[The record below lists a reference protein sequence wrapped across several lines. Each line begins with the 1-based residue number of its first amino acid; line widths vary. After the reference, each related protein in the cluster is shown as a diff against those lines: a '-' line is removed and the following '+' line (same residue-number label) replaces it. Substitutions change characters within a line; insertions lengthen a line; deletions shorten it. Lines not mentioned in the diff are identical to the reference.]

1 MYRFNILWF
10 NSICRKCFKFVFFD
24 ASAIM
29 QRLMPNNFRTS
40 HTGAYPSLKWSFP
53 VSILLSVCNATQG
66 LCTEDSTVTGTR
78 MQLLKVHG
86 RYVDV
91 SVLLQNGFTPNLRHC
106 YTEFST
112 DGIKTWALN
121 LVSLEEK
128 PEEQKSLPVLDYP
141 PFGTN

>member
-1 MYRFNILWF
+1 MCSKSKEPHPKVWI
-10 NSICRKCFKFVFFD
+10 SSKCTHLTFFD
-24 ASAIM
+24 LTRFVENVSNLRFFNASAIM

-40 HTGAYPSLKWSFP
+40 YTRAYPSLKSSFP
-53 VSILLSVCNATQG
+53 VPILLSVCNAIQG
-66 LCTEDSTVTGTR
+66 LCTEDSTVMGTR
-78 MQLLKVHG
+78 MQLLKVQG

-91 SVLLQNGFTPNLRHC
+91 SVLLQNGFTPNLHHC

-128 PEEQKSLPVLDYP
+128 P
-141 PFGTN
+141 